1 MFERGEIV
9 RGSDKAESVYTAGL
23 KKAGIEVK
31 IGHQPE
37 YVSGADL
44 VVASSAIPEDNPEL
58 VAARDAGI
66 RILRR
71 KEFLG
76 ELTADSQTVAIA
88 GTHGKS
94 TTSGMIAWILS
105 KAGLQPT
112 FIVGAV
118 LADLGTNAGTGDGP
132 HFVIEADEYKEAFL
146 GLQPSVAVV
155 TNMEHDHPDYFKTPE
170 DFHAAFHRFIERVQ
184 DLLVVCEDDQGSRSL
199 RPEGLE
205 RRTYGLTEG
214 AQWRAESLQVTDE
227 GGMGFRV
234 IGDGRDLGSVRNLL
248 PGEHNVRNSLAALVV
263 VDFLGVPFK
272 TAADALRTYHGVQRR
287 FQVLGMESG
296 VIAVDD
302 YAHHPTEIVSTL
314 AAARSHYPDHEIW
327 AVFQPHTYSRTR
339 ALLNDLMVAFTHADH
354 VLVLDVFAAREEPDP
369 EISGE
374 ILAECIKHADVRH
387 ISGLRAATSYLLE
400 NVPSRSVVVSLSAGD
415 GNLVV
420 LDLLDELKSRGMEG
434 DDGSQ

>member
-1 MFERGEIV
+1 M
-9 RGSDKAESVYTAGL
+9 RGSDKAESIYTAGL
-23 KKAGIEVK
+23 KEAGIEVM
-31 IGHQPE
+31 IGHHPGN
-37 YVSGADL
+37 VSGADL

-58 VAARDAGI
+58 IAAKEAGI

-71 KEFLG
+71 KEFLA
-76 ELTADSQTVAIA
+76 ELTVDSQTIAVA

-105 KAGLQPT
+105 QAGLQPT

-155 TNMEHDHPDYFKTPE
+155 TNMEHDHPDYFKTPA
-170 DFHAAFHRFIERVQ
+170 DFNAAFHAFIERVQ
-184 DLLVVCEDDQGSRSL
+184 DLLVTCEDDPGAKSL
-199 RPEGLE
+199 GVEGLE
-205 RRTYGLTEG
+205 RRTYGLSEG
-214 AQWRAESLQVTDE
+214 AQWRADSLQISDA
-227 GGMGFRV
+227 GGMEFRILV
-234 IGDGRDLGSVRNLL
+234 DGQDLGLVKNLL
-248 PGEHNVRNSLAALVV
+248 PGEHNVRNSLAGLAVA
-263 VDFLGVPFK
+263 DFLGVPFK
-272 TAADALRTYHGVQRR
+272 TAANALGTYHGVQRR
-287 FQVLGMESG
+287 FQVLGTESG

-314 AAARSHYPDHEIW
+314 AAARSRYPQFDIW
-327 AVFQPHTYSRTR
+327 AVFQPHTYSRTKT
-339 ALLNDLMVAFTHADH
+339 LLSDLIGAFNDADH
-354 VLVLDVFAAREEPDP
+354 VIVLDVYAAREEPDP

-374 ILAECIKHADVRH
+374 ILAERIEHADVRH

-415 GNLVV
+415 GNQVV
-420 LDLLDELKSRGMEG
+420 LDLLDGLKSRGMED